1 MITAV
6 DVEALFQVN
15 DTTRCPITGYE
26 VVKSDDSTIAS
37 SDDLYSRLNIANA
50 VTHELSISSD
60 VPAQDGTVLT
70 IPFAF
75 KIKATTKGGA
85 AGFKNI

>member
-1 MITAV
+1 MITAA
-6 DVEALFQVN
+6 DVEALFQIN
-15 DTTRCPITGYE
+15 DTTRCPILTYE
-26 VVKSDDSTIAS
+26 IVKADESAIAS
-37 SDDLYSRLNIANA
+37 SDDLYSRFDLANA
-50 VTHELSISSD
+50 ANHAVSISSD

-85 AGFKNI
+85 TGYKDV